1 VTNVETTI
9 TMRSIEEQSKKYTFV
24 EFVAALDSED
34 FDNIE
39 PSWLRWAE
47 NLVENYGKLLN
58 AHHYGDCIKVPIS
71 CNFCVLE
78 SLLVDYREYC
88 FNEEEWRK
96 NNL

>member
-1 VTNVETTI
+1 VETTI

-24 EFVAALDSED
+24 EFVAAWESDD
-34 FDNIE
+34 FDDIE

-47 NLVENYGKLLN
+47 HLIENYGKLLN
-58 AHHYGDCIKVPIS
+58 AHHLGDCTKTPIS
-71 CNFCVLE
+71 CNLCVLE
-78 SLLVDYREYC
+78 SLLTDYREYY